1 MTMHEDY
8 VGDKLVELLQER
20 YINPHRSALVRL
32 SNGEQS
38 LARTGGAFEA
48 SFNGYRAVIEHRRND
63 EPGRVDVF
71 YTNPDKVHTSIGS
84 WTTGPYRFRVNPC
97 FGHAVIKHGEVIEWW
112 LVFGDGKFRLTPF
125 DSTAM
130 ARSLLYRVVRAH
142 RFDSYT
148 VRQFGIT
155 IAGLTAAGALSAVSG
170 GPGALIAKQVTV
182 SLSRALSANVTKN
195 KEEVRAAL
203 SAHIEALMAHA
214 VAKQREFDEV
224 VVGARAAG
232 KPVASATQSGHA
244 MIPGYCVLHEFSSVP
259 GYFTLHYSGD
269 DGVPFGNHQ
278 GTIIFAGHR
287 LTNWWYLGPD
297 RKRLR
302 IVPE

>member
-1 MTMHEDY
+1 MHQDY

-20 YINPHRSALVRL
+20 YTIPHRSALLEL
-32 SNGEQS
+32 SGDGRAPAHTTAVSDVN
-38 LARTGGAFEA
+38 LR
-48 SFNGYRAVIEHRRND
+48 GYRATVQHRRND
-63 EPGRVDVF
+63 EAGRVDVF
-71 YTNPDKVHTSIGS
+71 YTNPDKLYTSIGN
-84 WTTGPYRFRVNPC
+84 WLTGPARFRVNPC

-125 DSTAM
+125 DATAM

-155 IAGLTAAGALSAVSG
+155 IAGQTAAGALSAVSG
-170 GPGALIAKQVTV
+170 GSGAVVAQQVTA
-182 SLSRALSANVTKN
+182 SLSRALSANLSKN
-195 KEEVRAAL
+195 KKEVRAAL

-214 VAKQREFDEV
+214 LVKQREFDEAV
-224 VVGARAAG
+224 VAARTAG
-232 KPVASATQSGHA
+232 KPVASAAQSGHA
-244 MIPGYCVLHEFSSVP
+244 MIPGYCVRHEFSSVP
-259 GYFTLHYSGD
+259 GYFALHYSGD
-269 DGVPFGNHQ
+269 DNVPFGNHQ
-278 GTIIFAGHR
+278 GTIIFTAHR
-287 LTNWWYLGPD
+287 LTSWWYLGPD